1 MGPYG
6 LLGESRNNVDR
17 LVIICSVCRIEKRR
31 WLSIWQ
37 IITLRKYH
45 YRMPLI
51 FVLEYL
57 IFPEKKRNKK
67 SVMK

>member
-17 LVIICSVCRIEKRR
+17 LVIICSLCRIEKRR

-37 IITLRKYH
+37 IITLRKYD
-45 YRMPLI
+45 YRMTPTFL
-51 FVLEYL
+51 LEYL
-57 IFPEKKRNKK
+57 FFPEKKED
-67 SVMK
+67 